1 MIARTPAT
9 TFRAV
14 SSLRQAPSSVAQR
27 WQSTATT
34 RPATPLRLA
43 NALPRARAAA
53 TTTSFSGRPGFSAA
67 ASFSTS
73 TPSFKSAQDKEH
85 PQSLWYH
92 SLSNGKYAVTYSST
106 PPPSAE
112 HPSVI
117 ASFNA
122 DEKVDP
128 IAHARE
134 NPDDVHA
141 NGPFW
146 DLLHKTLK
154 EDVVA
159 KGKDPILQQEAD
171 LREEG
176 WAHLGDGRHQTMPGR
191 IPTPDAIIASVSF
204 TGGKLAPESYTV
216 NGTHRAVT
224 KEEGFVVL
232 RDTWFEAIKAALSKA
247 K

>member
-34 RPATPLRLA
+34 RPGTLLRQA
-43 NALPRARAAA
+43 NALPRPRAAAAAA
-53 TTTSFSGRPGFSAA
+53 TTSSIGRPGFSAA

-73 TPSFKSAQDKEH
+73 TPSFKPAQDKEH

-117 ASFNA
+117 ASFTA
-122 DEKVDP
+122 DENVDP

-134 NPDDVHA
+134 NPDDVYA
-141 NGPFW
+141 NEPFW

-176 WAHLGDGRHQTMPGR
+176 WAHLGGEWQK
-191 IPTPDAIIASVSF
+191 
-204 TGGKLAPESYTV
+204 GKTD
-216 NGTHRAVT
+216 RAVCFCA
-224 KEEGFVVL
+224 G
-232 RDTWFEAIKAALSKA
+232 
-247 K
+247 